1 MPERELFEL
10 TPDVWV
16 ATSRL
21 YQTAS
26 TIVAKAGKALLI
38 DPAWTPDE
46 LEDLADTI
54 EYLGLTVTAGFSTH
68 TLRPPAVAPAL
79 RRTAKVGDAT
89 NGRTSAH

>member
-1 MPERELFEL
+1 MPKRELLEL
-10 TPDVWV
+10 TTEVWV
-16 ATSRL
+16 TTSRL

-26 TIVAKAGKALLI
+26 TIVAKDGRALLI

-46 LEDLADTI
+46 LKGLADTV
-54 EYLGLTVTAGFSTH
+54 EDLGLTVTAGFSTH